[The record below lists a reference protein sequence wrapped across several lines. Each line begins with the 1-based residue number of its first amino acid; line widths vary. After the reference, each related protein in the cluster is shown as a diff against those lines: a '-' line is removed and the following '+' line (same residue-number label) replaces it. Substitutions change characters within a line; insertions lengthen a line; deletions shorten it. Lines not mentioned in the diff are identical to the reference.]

1 MNMDCRTFR
10 QQLHDALDGGLDR
23 LRAGAHRDH
32 ADRCPACRAR
42 LETELQLREKIR
54 GLPVPAPSAG
64 FADRVFATVRE
75 AHRPVF
81 RPAAAGYALAA
92 SLALGVGI
100 AVWLGQAPQSLSAAV
115 PGPQRVAVAPDEV
128 QPVRLMFR
136 SPRELS
142 GVTVHLQLPQGVELA
157 GYPGRR
163 ELRWQTDLQSG
174 ANLLEL
180 PVIVQPGAGG
190 VVTASLSIGQD
201 RKQFAVLVQARPP
214 AVLFRERPA
223 AVTAAVTKFFLVNQ
237 GRSNSHA

>member
-1 MNMDCRTFR
+1 MDCRTFS
-10 QQLHDALDGGLDR
+10 QQLHDALDGRLDG
-23 LRAGAHRDH
+23 LRAGEHRAH
-32 ADRCPACRAR
+32 ADQCALCHAR

-54 GLPVPAPSAG
+54 RLPVPAPSAG
-64 FADRVFATVRE
+64 FADRVFATVRDT
-75 AHRPVF
+75 HRPEF
-81 RPAAAGYALAA
+81 RPAAASYALAA
-92 SLALGVGI
+92 SLALGVGV
-100 AVWLGQAPQSLSAAV
+100 AVWLGQPASESLTAAV
-115 PGPQRVAVAPDEV
+115 TGTQRVVVAANEV

-136 SPRELS
+136 SPRALS

-180 PVIVQPGAGG
+180 PVIVQQGEGG

-214 AVLFRERPA
+214 AVLFREQPA
-223 AVTAAVTKFFLVNQ
+223 ATIAALTEFVV
-237 GRSNSHA
+237 